1 MSSNAAPCV
10 CVCAHLKATLSLV
23 LVLTGQGL
31 LALASILLLPG
42 SECTLRLRTPSL
54 LRPQADPQGRAAVGR
69 VDGTAAP
76 RHWKSQAMDFLL
88 FLMKPQGFDSIAGGV
103 LFPRNKQQLS
113 HLFHLAGE
121 ETEAQRPLNLT
132 TNFCPDGTR
141 RSTF

>member
-42 SECTLRLRTPSL
+42 SECRLRLRAPSL
-54 LRPQADPQGRAAVGR
+54 LRPQADPQGR

-76 RHWKSQAMDFLL
+76 GIGSTVPRQAQARDF
-88 FLMKPQGFDSIAGGV
+88 FV
-103 LFPRNKQQLS
+103 VS
-113 HLFHLAGE
+113 H
-121 ETEAQRPLNLT
+121 ETSR
-132 TNFCPDGTR
+132 F
-141 RSTF
+141 